1 MKTDIVIKN
10 LTDKKMT
17 ISTMESCTGG
27 ALVSEITRVPGA
39 SVILKY
45 SAVTYAN
52 EFKVKMGVPKE
63 VIDKYTVYSPEVA
76 REMAYH
82 ISDFAGSDYGVGIT
96 GKFNKEDPDNKTG
109 ENDKVYISIYDKN
122 KNTYT
127 DLSTYVTSDD
137 RRICKDEVASL
148 VIDKLAEL
156 TEI

>member
-1 MKTDIVIKN
+1 MRTS
-10 LTDKKMT
+10 L
-17 ISTMESCTGG
+17 
-27 ALVSEITRVPGA
+27 R
-39 SVILKY
+39 
-45 SAVTYAN
+45 
-52 EFKVKMGVPKE
+52 
-63 VIDKYTVYSPEVA
+63 EVA

-96 GKFNKEDPDNKTG
+96 GKFNKEDPYNKTG

-122 KNTYT
+122 KNVYT